1 MAQIDEQFQTVI
13 DYLIKQQKASGN
25 ALLNGGARTWQDFVE
40 VADVDRFDFE
50 KQATIFSREKAN
62 ALYETLHAKDT
73 GLAKE
78 VQAVKQSSDVL
89 AGLERDFR
97 MRTRTRIR
105 MFVHSANRNA
115 GNGLA
120 KGPLKV
126 NTIGYVTRLLGED
139 KVEKEADA

>member
-1 MAQIDEQFQTVI
+1 MASIDEQFQNVI
-13 DYLIKQQKASGN
+13 NYLIQQQKVSGA
-25 ALLNGGARTWQDFVE
+25 ALLEGGARTWQDFVE
-40 VADVDRFDFE
+40 VADVDRFDFA
-50 KQATIFSREKAN
+50 KQATIFSRAKAN
-62 ALYETLHAKDT
+62 AQYESLHAKDT

-78 VQAVKQSSDVL
+78 VQAVKQSADVL

-105 MFVHSANRNA
+105 MFIHSANRNY

-139 KVEKEADA
+139 KTVKEADA